1 MTYEAWRCTFQSA
14 EAAARAAYGQVQGA
28 VAEAAGLREKLEARC
43 PGLVQIQEPA
53 PQSKVLAAILA
64 ARGALQHLKEGGKHS
79 ESLFKEALQAIDSV
93 VAPIEST
100 QAASAPVVLPEPTYQ
115 ISQPFPSDPANTWRD
130 ASSKAYDLSLPSKCR
145 IVYTEQQVRTL
156 LAATCSLM
164 QEVYDEFIKNGH
176 DGGEFE
182 DGEHPLADRVRAF
195 LAGAAAPAAP
205 TPPAYWLE
213 HHSKSLIPHAEHAAE
228 VAHAEG
234 MRLQHL
240 ISNRTALY
248 THPAAQGV
256 PAPVLYVSKE
266 QLNNHRDHADSE
278 AGRYLP
284 CRITPAGKFTTPLY
298 AAPQAQAEDARDA
311 ANEWEAINSLPYS
324 DDLVWLYCQDT
335 NTIDGPVT
343 PSPCYV
349 DSWTHWAY
357 ANAPNTNAID
367 AAIAAQAAKGVA

>member
-53 PQSKVLAAILA
+53 PRSKVLAAILA

-79 ESLFKEALQAIDSV
+79 EILFKEALQAIDSV

-100 QAASAPVVLPEPTYQ
+100 QAAPA
-115 ISQPFPSDPANTWRD
+115 QP
-130 ASSKAYDLSLPSKCR
+130 
-145 IVYTEQQVRTL
+145 
-156 LAATCSLM
+156 
-164 QEVYDEFIKNGH
+164 
-176 DGGEFE
+176 
-182 DGEHPLADRVRAF
+182 
-195 LAGAAAPAAP
+195 
-205 TPPAYWLE
+205 
-213 HHSKSLIPHAEHAAE
+213 AE
-228 VAHAEG
+228 
-234 MRLQHL
+234 
-240 ISNRTALY
+240 
-248 THPAAQGV
+248 GV

-311 ANEWEAINSLPYS
+311 ARYRWIKTAPILLAGGEEHWGSYVPFGTE
-324 DDLVWLYCQDT
+324 CDT
-335 NTIDGPVT
+335 
-343 PSPCYV
+343 Y
-349 DSWTHWAY
+349 
-357 ANAPNTNAID
+357 ID
-367 AAIAAQAAKGVA
+367 AAIAAQAAKGETQ

>member
-53 PQSKVLAAILA
+53 PRSKVLAAILA

-79 ESLFKEALQAIDSV
+79 EILFKEALQAIDSV

-100 QAASAPVVLPEPTYQ
+100 QAAPA
-115 ISQPFPSDPANTWRD
+115 QP
-130 ASSKAYDLSLPSKCR
+130 
-145 IVYTEQQVRTL
+145 
-156 LAATCSLM
+156 
-164 QEVYDEFIKNGH
+164 
-176 DGGEFE
+176 
-182 DGEHPLADRVRAF
+182 
-195 LAGAAAPAAP
+195 
-205 TPPAYWLE
+205 
-213 HHSKSLIPHAEHAAE
+213 AE
-228 VAHAEG
+228 
-234 MRLQHL
+234 
-240 ISNRTALY
+240 
-248 THPAAQGV
+248 GV

-311 ANEWEAINSLPYS
+311 QWTEQQIDAAARTLSECMDYPWQGMTA
-324 DDLVWLYCQDT
+324 QGKQQMRAHAR
-335 NTIDGPVT
+335 TIL
-343 PSPCYV
+343 S
-349 DSWTHWAY
+349 
-357 ANAPNTNAID
+357 
-367 AAIAAQAAKGVA
+367 AAIAAAKGE

>member
-53 PQSKVLAAILA
+53 PRSKVLAAILA

-79 ESLFKEALQAIDSV
+79 EILFKEALQAIDSV

-100 QAASAPVVLPEPTYQ
+100 QAAPA
-115 ISQPFPSDPANTWRD
+115 QP
-130 ASSKAYDLSLPSKCR
+130 
-145 IVYTEQQVRTL
+145 
-156 LAATCSLM
+156 
-164 QEVYDEFIKNGH
+164 
-176 DGGEFE
+176 
-182 DGEHPLADRVRAF
+182 
-195 LAGAAAPAAP
+195 
-205 TPPAYWLE
+205 
-213 HHSKSLIPHAEHAAE
+213 AE
-228 VAHAEG
+228 
-234 MRLQHL
+234 
-240 ISNRTALY
+240 
-248 THPAAQGV
+248 GV

-311 ANEWEAINSLPYS
+311 VKRGEV
-324 DDLVWLYCQDT
+324 LVTVSGYT
-335 NTIDGPVT
+335 SSGK
-343 PSPCYV
+343 S
-349 DSWTHWAY
+349 
-357 ANAPNTNAID
+357 
-367 AAIAAQAAKGVA
+367 AIAGEIEIMCRALGLQVEWPDSDSEKHMTHADWIAALEQYKPRVRIVERNVPHSVVKDQDK